1 MKENILCE
9 REEQTVLTNLFEELS
24 GLMQD
29 SDNKEVKDQIHESL
43 RKINDTSSYLVLGEE
58 GVGKTSLLRAIFQ
71 EILPKQD
78 DIDGDICEYR
88 WGETDYESPVTEGIQ
103 KRFVSSDNMRGIS
116 IVDTKGINRF
126 GKDTLEKIK
135 EMTQTCSAVFVVLD
149 AGNIKS
155 ARVWDMLEA
164 FPKKRMIFFLSKCDI
179 VSPDVLK
186 ENMEK
191 VRLYMKE
198 GNIDAPVFPVSI
210 SGDCTNVGIS
220 RMESVRNYI
229 RKQVVGDNP
238 MLKKQQENIN
248 EMKET
253 IAQFQESFL
262 LRKKQYESD
271 ARILQK
277 INDSL
282 DKYVFNHRKIVRE
295 FTNKLAEE
303 INKDIDNYEQ
313 EIISKM
319 DPYKI
324 KERFKTQE
332 DFADYLNMVND
343 NYRSMMNDSVNR
355 KTINVMKSCM
365 HDLEVVFQEATGYF
379 NERENILALNDRFY
393 GSLSQSRRQIS
404 KETKETALMAGKF
417 YTTLSDA
424 SEELFLQVWN
434 ERKKYDYKIAM
445 RKILSV
451 FAGGTTG
458 GAITGAMAA
467 TDAIKGIAIKGLT
480 SVSISDPEPVTKTIL
495 IAVILSWLAINTI
508 AKKLYDPMAANK
520 MEKNVQECIQQF
532 SQEVNR
538 IRKVMIEQVTS
549 QVTDLFEKELANI
562 DSCFTDF
569 RISVNV
575 ESERLPLL
583 EQRAETVSTLMKQI
597 NEMERNGR

>member
-9 REEQTVLTNLFEELS
+9 REEQTVLSNLFEELS

-29 SDNKEVKDQIHESL
+29 SDDKEIKDQIHESL
-43 RKINDTSSYLVLGEE
+43 RKMNDTSSYIVLGEE
-58 GVGKTSLLRAIFQ
+58 AVGKTSLLRAIFQ
-71 EILPKQD
+71 EILPEQD
-78 DIDGDICEYR
+78 DMAGDLCEYR
-88 WGETDYESPVTEGIQ
+88 WGETNYESPVMEGIQ
-103 KRFVSSDNMRGIS
+103 KKFVSSDNMRGIS
-116 IVDTKGINRF
+116 IIDTKGINRF
-126 GKDTLEKIK
+126 EKSTLEKIQK
-135 EMTQTCSAVFVVLD
+135 ITETCSAVFVVFD
-149 AGNIKS
+149 AGNIRS
-155 ARVWDMLEA
+155 TRVWDMIEA
-164 FPKKRMIFFLSKCDI
+164 FPKKRMIFFLTKCDT
-179 VSPDVLK
+179 VSPDILK

-191 VRLYMKE
+191 LRLYMKE
-198 GNIDAPVFPVSI
+198 GNIDAPVFAVSI
-210 SGDCTNVGIS
+210 SEDCMNADIS
-220 RMESVRNYI
+220 RMESVRDYI
-229 RKQVVGDNP
+229 RKQVVGVNP

-248 EMKET
+248 EMKQT

-271 ARILQK
+271 VRILQK
-277 INDSL
+277 VNDSL
-282 DKYVFNHRKIVRE
+282 DKYMFNHREIVRE

-332 DFADYLNMVND
+332 DFMDYLNMVND

-365 HDLEVVFQEATGYF
+365 HDLEIIFQEAIGYF

-424 SEELFLQVWN
+424 SEELFMQVWN
-434 ERKKYDYKIAM
+434 ERKKYDYKIMLRRVSSITSGGSGTATAAAFAL
-445 RKILSV
+445 KSAGLLFTFEGGCIIALSV
-451 FAGGTTG
+451 LLGSFA
-458 GAITGAMAA
+458 IN
-467 TDAIKGIAIKGLT
+467 
-480 SVSISDPEPVTKTIL
+480 L
-495 IAVILSWLAINTI
+495 IAKRIF
-508 AKKLYDPMAANK
+508 DPMAANK

-532 SQEVNR
+532 SQEVNQT
-538 IRKVMIEQVTS
+538 RKVMIEQVTS

-583 EQRAETVSTLMKQI
+583 EQKAETVSELMKQI